1 MQPLWPLD
9 GNWLGVE
16 ASNSLPAYLDLS
28 WTWNTEQDRAAKN
41 DYWFIVGSQRSLQ
54 LGAAEP

>member
-1 MQPLWPLD
+1 MD
-9 GNWLGVE
+9 GNLLGVE
-16 ASNSLPAYLDLS
+16 ASNSLPAYLDLI